1 MIFVGS
7 KVPRTCTFCL
17 RFPSITFFSFV
28 SDEES
33 NTDEESVP
41 NIGSLTLEDETRVAG
56 PIGQFQFFIY
66 SYYYCSSA

>member
-1 MIFVGS
+1 MYILFALS
-7 KVPRTCTFCL
+7 FNN
-17 RFPSITFFSFV
+17 FFSFV

-56 PIGQFQFFIY
+56 PIGQFQFFI
-66 SYYYCSSA
+66 